1 MVSVLLM
8 QATASGIVTGCV
20 YALVALS
27 LVIIYKSTNVVNFAG
42 GELVMVG
49 AYVGLLGLIY
59 FTLSYAI
66 MFVLAVVVMF
76 GVGALFD
83 RVALGTISG
92 RRYSTHVDLVPL
104 VVATVGLGY
113 LLKGAVR
120 VVPYTEEVRRLP
132 PLLSGPPIF
141 IGGVILQRHD
151 LAIIAVTVVTMIAL
165 TAFFNFTLT
174 GKALRATSQNPRA
187 AALIGIPVKRMRMAA
202 WGLASAIAGIAGILL
217 APKLLM
223 TPDMGVV
230 VMLAFAAAIIGGF
243 TSLPGCVIGGIV
255 LGVVQNFVGIL
266 LSPQAIAVTPFLVI
280 MVVLMLRPQ
289 GLFGEAIAPKKV

>member
-8 QATASGIVTGCV
+8 QATASGVVTGCV

-255 LGVVQNFVGIL
+255 LGVLQNFVGIL